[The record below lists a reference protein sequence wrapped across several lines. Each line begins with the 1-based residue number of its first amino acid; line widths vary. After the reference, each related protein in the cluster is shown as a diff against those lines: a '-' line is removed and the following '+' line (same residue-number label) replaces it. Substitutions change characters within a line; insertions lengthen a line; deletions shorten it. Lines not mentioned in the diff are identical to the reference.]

1 MTTTTHSAATLRA
14 VLSRSLPTPSFV
26 AAVAAA
32 VVGVVVV
39 AADAAAADAADAAV
53 IFHFISII
61 NTVMIAFIP
70 AI

>member
-1 MTTTTHSAATLRA
+1 MTTTTQSAATLRA

-26 AAVAAA
+26 VAAA
-32 VVGVVVV
+32 
-39 AADAAAADAADAAV
+39 AAAVV

>member
-14 VLSRSLPTPSFV
+14 VLSRSLPTPSS
-26 AAVAAA
+26 AAAAAAAATAAAA
-32 VVGVVVV
+32 VV
-39 AADAAAADAADAAV
+39 V

-61 NTVMIAFIP
+61 HTIMIAFIP

>member
-14 VLSRSLPTPSFV
+14 VLSRSLPAFV
-26 AAVAAA
+26 AAAAVVAAA
-32 VVGVVVV
+32 VV
-39 AADAAAADAADAAV
+39 V

-61 NTVMIAFIP
+61 HTIMIAFIP